1 MNYIKTT
8 AVKEYAMITL
18 GTLMVAIAVVFYL
31 IPCHLVTGSVS
42 GLSLVLSNILPL
54 SNSMIVLLLNISTYL
69 VGALCLGKKFGI
81 RSLYVSLLLPAL
93 ISVLSPISEVI
104 DLTSN
109 SLIINVVAF
118 LIILTA
124 GQCILF
130 LSDSASGGLDTIAEV
145 ISRRYSVS
153 TGLIMTVLGLAV
165 SLVTIG
171 VYDLNTALIGALVSA
186 INGIMINLFI
196 AAYNNAL
203 ILIHR
208 YSRV

>member
-8 AVKEYAMITL
+8 AIKEYAMITL
-18 GTLMVAIAVVFYL
+18 GSLLVAIAVVFYL
-31 IPCHLVTGSVS
+31 VPCHLVTGSVS
-42 GLSLVLSNILPL
+42 GLSLVLSNVLPVN
-54 SNSMIVLLLNISTYL
+54 NSLIVLLLNLLTYMI
-69 VGALCLGKKFGI
+69 GALCLGKKFGI

-93 ISVLSPISEVI
+93 IALLSPVSEIIS
-104 DLTSN
+104 LTSN
-109 SLIINVVAF
+109 SLIINIVAF
-118 LIILTA
+118 LVILTS

-145 ISRRYSVS
+145 ISRRYGTS
-153 TGLIMTVLGLAV
+153 TGLIMTVLGLIV
-165 SLVTIG
+165 SLLTIG
-171 VYDLNTALIGALVSA
+171 VYDFGTAVIGALVSA

-203 ILIHR
+203 TLIHR